1 MAGTSSQQMA
11 EDRQLEV
18 VERVTGRQLRE
29 ALLEVGTHLGWDH
42 QTVICISET
51 VTGRAWQRCRADDI
65 IRVAKVLLEVAS
77 ALRSASR
84 EHACSDADVVANLD
98 VTGGVSHRRA

>member
-1 MAGTSSQQMA
+1 MAGTSSQQVA
-11 EDRQLEV
+11 ADRQLEV

-51 VTGRAWQRCRADDI
+51 VTGRAWQRCRADDV
-65 IRVAKVLLEVAS
+65 IRVARVLLEVAS
-77 ALRSASR
+77 ALRSASQGR
-84 EHACSDADVVANLD
+84 VDSCCAGEPV
-98 VTGGVSHRRA
+98 GRHRSWRW